1 MKADTRDLNQFI
13 EEAASSFLTTQPYL
27 IGSGLG
33 LLVRPRKP
41 RDFHRS
47 A

>member
-1 MKADTRDLNQFI
+1 MKADTRDLNKFI
-13 EEAASSFLTTQPYL
+13 EEAASSFLVTQPHL